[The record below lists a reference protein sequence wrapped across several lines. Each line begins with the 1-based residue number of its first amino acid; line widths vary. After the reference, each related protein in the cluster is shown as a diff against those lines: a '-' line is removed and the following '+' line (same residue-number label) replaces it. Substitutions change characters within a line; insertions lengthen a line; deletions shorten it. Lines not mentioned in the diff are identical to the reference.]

1 MSNLIQHANE
11 LQDTMLDKSH
21 YRNIRISVKVA
32 DRLQSKGKMSDSYN
46 SVIEK
51 LLDQVDQGYEIPEDE
66 RSF

>member
-1 MSNLIQHANE
+1 MSKLIQDTSEIQHTNE
-11 LQDTMLDKSH
+11 T
-21 YRNIRISVKVA
+21 YRNIRISTNVA

-51 LLDQVDQGYEIPEDE
+51 LLNQVDKGYDTPKDN